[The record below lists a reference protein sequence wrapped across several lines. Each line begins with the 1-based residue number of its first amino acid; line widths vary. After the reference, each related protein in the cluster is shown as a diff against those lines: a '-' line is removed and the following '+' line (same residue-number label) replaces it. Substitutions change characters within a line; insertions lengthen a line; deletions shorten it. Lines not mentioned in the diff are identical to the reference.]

1 MASQGQTVL
10 AVDDKQTN
18 LEILD
23 GMLKS
28 AGYSV
33 VTATDGVKAW
43 NILEQRGGD
52 FKAILLDRIMPNMN
66 GLEVL
71 EKIKSHPYL
80 QSIPVIMQTSAG
92 AAHEVLEGIEAGAY
106 YYLTKPYKKKIL
118 LGIVQAALRDFANH
132 QSLQEELR
140 KNARTWSFLDSG
152 IFRFRTLAEARELA
166 TLLANGCPDP
176 GRAVFGLVEVLVNA
190 VEHGNLQISYKE
202 KSQLDENGQLDAEIE
217 RRQSLP
223 EFAIKFVEVAFVR
236 QKESVQITV
245 TDQGLGFDWQSY
257 LTLDENRAFDSHGRG
272 IALAKRLS
280 FDAIEYRG
288 MGNQVVCTIGR
299 SSSSLQ
305 EPALQCASAASH

>member
-1 MASQGQTVL
+1 MASLQSTVL

-18 LEILD
+18 LEILA

-33 VTATDGVKAW
+33 VTATDGVEAW

-52 FKAILLDRIMPNMN
+52 FEAILLDRIMPNMN

-71 EKIKSHPYL
+71 EKIKSHPGL

-92 AAHEVLEGIEAGAY
+92 AAHEVLEGIQAGAF

-118 LGIVQAALRDFANH
+118 LGIVQAALRDFATH

-140 KNARTWSFLDSG
+140 QNARTWSFLDSG
-152 IFRFRTLAEARELA
+152 IFRFRTLSEARELA
-166 TLLANGCPDP
+166 TLLANGCPEP
-176 GRAVFGLVEVLVNA
+176 GRAVLGLVEVLMNA
-190 VEHGNLQISYKE
+190 VEHGNLQISYEE

-223 EFAIKFVEVAFVR
+223 EFTNKLVEVAFVR
-236 QKESVQITV
+236 QETGVQITI
-245 TDQGLGFDWQSY
+245 TDQGGGFDWQSY
-257 LTLDENRAFDSHGRG
+257 LTIDENRAFDSHGRG
-272 IALAKRLS
+272 IAMAKLIS

-288 MGNQVVCTIGR
+288 VGNQVVCTLGA
-299 SSSSLQ
+299 SLPSLP
-305 EPALQCASAASH
+305 EPALQGVSATSC

>member
-1 MASQGQTVL
+1 MASLQSTVL

-18 LEILD
+18 LEILA
-23 GMLKS
+23 GILKS

-33 VTATDGVKAW
+33 VTATDGVEAW

-52 FKAILLDRIMPNMN
+52 FEAILLDRIMPNMN

-71 EKIKSHPYL
+71 EKIKAHPGL

-92 AAHEVLEGIEAGAY
+92 AAHEVLEGIQAGAY

-118 LGIVQAALRDFANH
+118 LGIVQAALRDFATH

-140 KNARTWSFLDSG
+140 QNARTWSFLDSG
-152 IFRFRTLAEARELA
+152 IFRFRTLSEARELA
-166 TLLANGCPDP
+166 TLLANGCPEP
-176 GRAVFGLVEVLVNA
+176 GRAVLGLVEVLMNA
-190 VEHGNLQISYKE
+190 VEHGNLQISYEE

-223 EFAIKFVEVAFVR
+223 EFTNKLVEVAFVR
-236 QKESVQITV
+236 QETGVQITI
-245 TDQGLGFDWQSY
+245 TDQGVGFDWQSY
-257 LTLDENRAFDSHGRG
+257 LTIDENRAFDSHGRG
-272 IALAKRLS
+272 IAMAKLIS

-288 MGNQVVCTIGR
+288 VGNQVVCTLG
-299 SSSSLQ
+299 SSAPSLP
-305 EPALQCASAASH
+305 EMALQGTAATSY